1 MYAAVFTWLDDHKR
15 IIIITVACLIIL
27 SAAFAAGYYQG
38 SRANVPDNG
47 AGIKSAREQLNQ
59 AVSNQQQ
66 LTDGIS
72 NAAATAGEVT
82 AGIDRGTAEVG
93 AAGATAKRIEAGQ
106 SEAERLISD
115 CQQILRGVRS
125 RGEADTFTH

>member
-27 SAAFAAGYYQG
+27 GAAFVAGYFAG
-38 SRANVPDNG
+38 CRTNVPDNG
-47 AGIKSAREQLNQ
+47 NGANAVREQLNQ

-66 LTDGIS
+66 LTDGI
-72 NAAATAGEVT
+72 NHAAATAGEVT
-82 AGIDRGTAEVG
+82 AGIDRGQAEVG
-93 AAGATAKRIEAGQ
+93 AAGATAGRLEAGQ

-115 CQQILRGVRS
+115 CQQILRGVRA
-125 RGEADTFTH
+125 RGEAHQAKN

>member
-27 SAAFAAGYYQG
+27 GAAFMAGYYQG

-47 AGIKSAREQLNQ
+47 NGANAVREQLNQ

-66 LTDGIS
+66 LTDGIDH
-72 NAAATAGEVT
+72 AAATAGEVT
-82 AGIDRGTAEVG
+82 AGIDRGQAEVG
-93 AAGATAKRIEAGQ
+93 AAGATAVAASPRI
-106 SEAERLISD
+106 
-115 CQQILRGVRS
+115 
-125 RGEADTFTH
+125 

>member
-1 MYAAVFTWLDDHKR
+1 MYETILSWLNSHKR
-15 IIIITVACLIIL
+15 AIIVTVACLIIL
-27 SAAFAAGYYQG
+27 GAAFAAGYYQG

-47 AGIKSAREQLNQ
+47 NGANAVREQLKQ

-66 LTDGIS
+66 LTDGIDH
-72 NAAATAGEVT
+72 AAATAGEVT
-82 AGIDRGTAEVG
+82 AGIDRGQAEVG
-93 AAGATAKRIEAGQ
+93 AAGATAGRLEAGQ

>member
-27 SAAFAAGYYQG
+27 GAAFAAGYYQG

-82 AGIDRGTAEVG
+82 AGIDRGQAEVN
-93 AAGATAKRIEAGQ
+93 AAAATAGRLEAGQ

-125 RGEADTFTH
+125 RGKADTFTH

>member
-27 SAAFAAGYYQG
+27 GAAFTAGYYQG
-38 SRANVPDNG
+38 QRTSLPDNRSG
-47 AGIKSAREQLNQ
+47 ANAVREQLNQ
-59 AVSNQQQ
+59 ATSNQQQ
-66 LTDGIS
+66 LTDGIDH
-72 NAAATAGEVT
+72 AAATAGEVT
-82 AGIDRGTAEVG
+82 AGIDRGQAEVN
-93 AAGATAKRIEAGQ
+93 AAATTAGRLEAGQ